1 MLKIKIVTA
10 ALVLSVATANAAFA
24 REPTAYADAQV
35 NAQADAQVN
44 APAIDRALEAI
55 GPRLAVNAEHRMR
68 ALRQCNKEAA
78 PLKNHTWLKN
88 HTSGSAQTD
97 RYRAC
102 MAEHG
107 QRA

>member
-24 REPTAYADAQV
+24 REPTSYAD
-35 NAQADAQVN
+35 AQADAQVN
-44 APAIDRALEAI
+44 AHVNAQAIDRALEAI
-55 GPRLAVNAEHRMR
+55 GPKLAVNAEHRMR

-78 PLKNHTWLKN
+78 PLKNYTW
-88 HTSGSAQTD
+88 GSEQTD

>member
-1 MLKIKIVTA
+1 MLKIKIIAA

-24 REPTAYADAQV
+24 REPASYADAQAGV
-35 NAQADAQVN
+35 HGNAQ
-44 APAIDRALEAI
+44 AIDRALQAI
-55 GPRLAVNAEHRMR
+55 GPRLAANAERRMR
-68 ALRQCNKEAA
+68 ALHQCNKEAA
-78 PLKNHTWLKN
+78 PLKNDTW
-88 HTSGSAQTD
+88 GSAQTD

>member
-10 ALVLSVATANAAFA
+10 ALALSVATANAAFA

-35 NAQADAQVN
+35 NAQVN

-68 ALRQCNKEAA
+68 ALRQCHKEAA
-78 PLKNHTWLKN
+78 PFKNHTW
-88 HTSGSAQTD
+88 GSAQTD

>member
-35 NAQADAQVN
+35 NAQVN
-44 APAIDRALEAI
+44 APTIDRALEAI

-88 HTSGSAQTD
+88 HTSGNAD